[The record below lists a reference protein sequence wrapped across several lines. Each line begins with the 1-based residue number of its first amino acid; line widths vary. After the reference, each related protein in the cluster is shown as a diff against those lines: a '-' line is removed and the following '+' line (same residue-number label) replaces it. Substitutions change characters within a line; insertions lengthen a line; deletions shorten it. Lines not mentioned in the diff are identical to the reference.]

1 MVITGT
7 IGNRVVFTGS
17 GVRIPSLPP
26 KKEKYEH
33 SLFVFLFFLFIR
45 GFERLG
51 SRRVNGTI
59 IISPQRADQT
69 ADETAVC
76 ETGVIANIVCGAN
89 PLASAKKREI
99 RTLVVCISLFYL
111 LGDSNG
117 SADQPIISF
126 RAGKNQKTTKNYSR
140 AFPFF
145 YKTRGY
151 KSIID
156 L

>member
-33 SLFVFLFFLFIR
+33 LLFVFLFFLFIR

-51 SRRVNGTI
+51 SRR
-59 IISPQRADQT
+59 ISPQRADQT

-89 PLASAKKREI
+89 PLASAKKEKYKH
-99 RTLVVCISLFYL
+99 LLFVFL
-111 LGDSNG
+111 
-117 SADQPIISF
+117 
-126 RAGKNQKTTKNYSR
+126 
-140 AFPFF
+140 FF
-145 YKTRGY
+145 VY
-151 KSIID
+151 
-156 L
+156 

>member
-26 KKEKYEH
+26 KKRNTNTCCLCF
-33 SLFVFLFFLFIR
+33 SFLFIR

-59 IISPQRADQT
+59 IISLQRADQT

-89 PLASAKKREI
+89 PLASAKKEKYKH
-99 RTLVVCISLFYL
+99 LLFVFL
-111 LGDSNG
+111 
-117 SADQPIISF
+117 
-126 RAGKNQKTTKNYSR
+126 
-140 AFPFF
+140 FF
-145 YKTRGY
+145 C
-151 KSIID
+151 